1 MRMISSLSHLVDIKT
16 PIDIKCLNVP
26 FFLAE
31 AFTCGACLVHQWL
44 GKWRMSSMFAL
55 RYHMIFKDRFVL

>member
-1 MRMISSLSHLVDIKT
+1 MRMISSLSHLVDMKT
-16 PIDIKCLNVP
+16 PIDIKCLNVS

-44 GKWRMSSMFAL
+44 GKLTISPMFTL
-55 RYHMIFKDRFVL
+55 RYHMIFKDRFVI